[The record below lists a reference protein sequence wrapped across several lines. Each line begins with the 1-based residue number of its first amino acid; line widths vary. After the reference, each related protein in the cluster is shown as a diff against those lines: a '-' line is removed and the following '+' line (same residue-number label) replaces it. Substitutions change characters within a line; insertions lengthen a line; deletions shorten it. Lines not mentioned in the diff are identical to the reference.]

1 MNERLTK
8 GDRRGSW
15 KLNVILTVL
24 LLVLFLLSLIVS
36 YVTIPVSDVIA
47 ALFGA
52 ADEKINVVVQEIRL
66 PRALLAVIVGASLA
80 MSGAAL
86 QGFLRNPLAE
96 PGVTGISASAALG
109 AVIAL
114 YFGLSAAFPYA
125 LPLMSMLGALAA
137 TTVLYYLAARDASTL
152 TIILAGVAISS
163 FAVALTSLA
172 MNLSPNPWAFS
183 EIAFWLLGSVRNRS
197 FSEVTMA
204 LPFVVL
210 GWGALLSARR
220 GLDALSLGEDV
231 AQSLGFNMRTI
242 RLKVI
247 VGTTLCVG
255 ACVAVAG
262 TIGFVGLVV
271 PHLMRTFA
279 GHQPSRLMIPSAIG
293 GALLILLSDV
303 LVRLIPTGPELHLG
317 VLTAFIGAPFFL
329 YLIMKTRREMR

>member
-1 MNERLTK
+1 MNKNHIISSL
-8 GDRRGSW
+8 
-15 KLNVILTVL
+15 KLNGVL
-24 LLVLFLLSLIVS
+24 LAVLLVLFFISLIVS
-36 YVTIPVSDVIA
+36 YVTIPVADVIA

-52 ADEKINVVVQEIRL
+52 ADEKVNVVVREIRL
-66 PRALLAVIVGASLA
+66 PRALLAIIVGASLS

-125 LPLMSMLGALAA
+125 LPLLSMLGALGA
-137 TTVLYYLAARDASTL
+137 TTILYFLAARDASTL

-197 FSEVTMA
+197 FSEVTLA
-204 LPFVVL
+204 LPFVVV
-210 GWGALLSARR
+210 GWGVLLSARR

-231 AQSLGFNMRTI
+231 ARSLGFNMRHV

-247 VGTTLCVG
+247 LGTTLAVG
-255 ACVAVAG
+255 SSVAVAG

-271 PHLMRTFA
+271 PHLMRPFA

-293 GALLILLSDV
+293 GALLILFSDI
-303 LVRLIPTGPELHLG
+303 LVRLVPSGPELHLG

-329 YLIMKTRREMR
+329 YLILKTRREMR